1 MATIISFTELKPAD
15 VTSAID
21 IMQKIEALKGELAKV
36 QTARAQQEA
45 LWSGQ
50 ENAINTEI
58 GKLTVE
64 LRDIRSAS
72 IS

>member
-21 IMQKIEALKGELAKV
+21 IMQKIEALKGELAKI
-36 QTARAQQEA
+36 QTARAKMEA
-45 LWSGQ
+45 VWSGQ
-50 ENAINTEI
+50 ENAINTEV
-58 GKLTVE
+58 GRLTVE
-64 LRDIRSAS
+64 LRAIRSAS